1 MASELQHYIIITS
14 FITHSF
20 VSLFTTGSAWCLAS
34 QSEVPE
40 ARPASDHHRPEVS
53 HGFPCEWRTLTFL
66 CSLYSTA
73 SQFRGSQM
81 GPPIVMVTGTPA
93 TDMRLRRTPTVSAA
107 AVLHDVKVGD
117 IISVT

>member
-1 MASELQHYIIITS
+1 
-14 FITHSF
+14 
-20 VSLFTTGSAWCLAS
+20 
-34 QSEVPE
+34 
-40 ARPASDHHRPEVS
+40 
-53 HGFPCEWRTLTFL
+53 
-66 CSLYSTA
+66 
-73 SQFRGSQM
+73 M